1 MVSGEDKVVY
11 DTGYLHAWGCR
22 VKGSQ
27 TLEFYDSSRGSTVTF
42 PTQLINTRY
51 GDVDLF
57 QFASTLAVNPY
68 KWGFIDGRTVTT
80 EVVRVTFRLVDGTP
94 VSIGDPTSADDMIA
108 IELPY
113 SAGKDDDMPPFPG
126 ISDPPEF
133 SDSPATVQVHAPDD
147 DRRKVITRDL
157 LLIATVL

>member
-1 MVSGEDKVVY
+1 MVSGEDRVVY

-27 TLEFYDSSRGSTVTF
+27 TLEVYDNNRGSTVTF
-42 PTQLINTRY
+42 PTQLISARY

-80 EVVRVTFRLVDGTP
+80 EVVRVSFRFVDGTP
-94 VSIGDPTSADDMIA
+94 VSIGDTTSADDMVTV
-108 IELPY
+108 ELPY
-113 SAGKDDDMPPFPG
+113 STGKDDEVSDG
-126 ISDPPEF
+126 IHPSTGALDLPDVY
-133 SDSPATVQVHAPDD
+133 DSPAL
-147 DRRKVITRDL
+147 TRVNV
-157 LLIATVL
+157 LIATA